1 MNRLVIDVGMLK
13 DLGTDLGK
21 VATEF
26 AEANV
31 RSDDIAEAV
40 GHDKL
45 AQTVRSF
52 AHGWDNTREHM
63 TEQITFLSEAATAS
77 AEVFEEVDGELVM
90 VLEYLEGKLNA
101 DLAISV
107 NGKLVAATS
116 DHPVLRAGGTARFDR
131 KALS

>member
-52 AHGWDNTREHM
+52 AHGWDDTREDM
-63 TEQITFLSEAATAS
+63 TEQITFLSEASTEIAK
-77 AEVFEEVDGELVM
+77 VFEELDGELACA
-90 VLEYLEGKLNA
+90 LE
-101 DLAISV
+101 D
-107 NGKLVAATS
+107 
-116 DHPVLRAGGTARFDR
+116 GGDAR
-131 KALS
+131 